1 MQRNGILIL
10 VILALMFAVIP
21 IANGSPQKSIPSPG
35 RSESLSPKDAVAD
48 SCWILLL
55 CAFSFAARYRKGRNP
70 KIRVLALAFFLLM
83 LAAIHSHPLWS
94 FSRINAGSHQDASL
108 TRIVSVPAAV
118 IETGLEI
125 DDIVHAM
132 YFDPGGKLW
141 MSANNSGP
149 YIYSVPTNELTTHL
163 RPDYVYGLFPDVQG
177 MWILTSSGAV
187 LYREESII
195 KTIYFPL
202 DVIPLCGARLE
213 EDIFF
218 GTTKGLYRARYSDS
232 IALHEVLDARVNQVV
247 RQKNGL
253 ILATDRGVLQVN
265 KDGRVQDD
273 GSQFS
278 ASAIALVSGQV
289 LAATDSHGI
298 VIAENPGWKQIRFV
312 RKSMNLFLP
321 GTSASIR
328 KTPFF
333 GAMDG
338 SLIFLANN
346 EWKRVLVGDSA
357 ITAVAAKDDFIYA
370 WTNGRLLRISF

>member
-1 MQRNGILIL
+1 M
-10 VILALMFAVIP
+10 LALGVFPVNA
-21 IANGSPQKSIPSPG
+21 G
-35 RSESLSPKDAVAD
+35 RD
-48 SCWILLL
+48 
-55 CAFSFAARYRKGRNP
+55 Y
-70 KIRVLALAFFLLM
+70 
-83 LAAIHSHPLWS
+83 SHPLWS
-94 FSRINAGSHQDASL
+94 FSRINAVSPQDASL

-149 YIYSVPTNELTTHL
+149 YIYSVPTNELTTLL
-163 RPDYVYGLFPDVQG
+163 RPDYVYGLFDPQG
-177 MWILTSSGAV
+177 MWILTSSGAL

-195 KTIYFPL
+195 KTIHFPL
-202 DVIPLCGARLE
+202 DVIPLCGTRLE
-213 EDIFF
+213 QDIFF

-232 IALHEVLDARVNQVV
+232 IALHEALDARVNQVV
-247 RQKNGL
+247 QQKDGL
-253 ILATDRGVLQVN
+253 ILATDQGVLQVN

-278 ASAIALVSGQV
+278 ASALALVSGQV
-289 LAATDSHGI
+289 FAATDSHGI
-298 VIAENPGWKQIRFV
+298 LIAENPGWKQIRFV

-321 GTSASIR
+321 GTSAYTN
-328 KTPFF
+328 KVPFF

-346 EWKRVLVGDSA
+346 EWKRVPVGDSA
-357 ITAVAAKDDFIYA
+357 ITAVTAKDDFIYA